1 MSNLHRPAADA
12 SGLPEKAEKVIQKDL
27 SFASMSVT
35 VMDVGEDCLLQMCI
49 RDRLDVCQTG

>member
-35 VMDVGEDCLLQMCI
+35 VMDVGEDCLLLLQ
-49 RDRLDVCQTG
+49 G